1 MDSFVEERS
10 CDFAVIGS
18 GSGNAAFAV
27 RPDARGSRAF
37 AALLRE
43 CSEMREN
50 RHVSGDEFQYAWYLY
65 GLEHYGGMPL
75 IEPLEYSEERRL
87 RGAGGDPDAGGPVF

>member
-1 MDSFVEERS
+1 M
-10 CDFAVIGS
+10 IGS

-87 RGAGGDPDAGGPVF
+87 RELAVVIDTPA